1 MRLCVDFPT
10 PSPTTEQGK
19 PAARRGR
26 KVTGLSPRSGRPRQ
40 RDRRQHSGHAHVTL
54 FQVSQPPTLR
64 GDSMEREM
72 PDKSVVVNLN
82 QFERTRR
89 AQVSAETLS
98 VLHGCRD
105 LLIEG
110 ATRVLTRQTEAMENT
125 LLAMADRSPL
135 MDTRNSYYSAQG
147 ILNTRANELL
157 SACKDAYCQ
166 TFNDFAHNR
175 EKPADAELLELSLV
189 DDQDYEITLAVDKA
203 TSRLRYNCA
212 EELVA
217 LDARIAHLLGR
228 SDLSENDSPLG
239 PRVLCEALLDGIT
252 RMQLE
257 QDVRIVLL
265 NQFDLV
271 LTTELAHIYQSINRY
286 LIDRGIMPDLKVGS
300 KNRAQNTAAAQSS
313 AASAGPAP
321 AMQGQTGGDMFR
333 LFEQLAHGGNA
344 GVGAGGYTG
353 GASAGLAG
361 FSLLDSLGQLQSGA
375 MMLPGGGRFE
385 LPLLEAATIHNVLR
399 SLQQSPVMQ
408 AASPLDAVLVD
419 AVAMLFDVVFD
430 EAAIPDRLK
439 AQIARLQ
446 IPVLK
451 AAMLD
456 RNFFSQSNHPVRRM
470 LDAIATLAVHL
481 PENEAGNARMEAI
494 SQVVSRVLDCFEQDI
509 AVFDSAATELE
520 AMGSQLE
527 DTLEEIVD
535 ASLQQD
541 IAQLKQSE
549 RAELAPVIVH
559 DFINRAL
566 KEQPAADAVRE
577 FLRRDWAQLLAL
589 DYVNEGE
596 EGAHFNSH
604 VETMR
609 ELVWSVQSKADMDAR
624 LMLVRILPGL
634 LKRLRE
640 GVAEIGLPQKLCDRF
655 FATLVILHANAV
667 RPNAQPVP
675 LPDITPEEIE
685 ALEPSPAADV
695 ATMTASVSE
704 AVPAVP
710 EVEDEFTLRARALN
724 KGDWIEFHYDDG
736 TFRWARLGWAS
747 SIKNTYLFS
756 DQDGMNSFSISLHR
770 LADKLRR
777 GEAVLVERKSITE
790 SAFGKLMNLFRQKLG
805 HA

>member
-1 MRLCVDFPT
+1 
-10 PSPTTEQGK
+10 
-19 PAARRGR
+19 
-26 KVTGLSPRSGRPRQ
+26 
-40 RDRRQHSGHAHVTL
+40 
-54 FQVSQPPTLR
+54 
-64 GDSMEREM
+64 MEREM

-82 QFERTRR
+82 QFERSRR

-110 ATRVLTRQTEAMENT
+110 ATRVLTRQAEAMENT
-125 LLAMADRSPL
+125 LLAMADRAPL
-135 MDTRNSYYSAQG
+135 LETRNTYYAAQG
-147 ILNTRANELL
+147 TLNKRANELL
-157 SACKDAYCQ
+157 SACKDEYCQ
-166 TFNDFAHNR
+166 SFSDFAHNR
-175 EKPADAELLELSLV
+175 DKPAGGELLELSLV
-189 DDQDYEITLAVDKA
+189 DDQAFEITLVIDKA

-228 SDLSENDSPLG
+228 SDLSENDNPLG
-239 PRVLCEALLDGIT
+239 PRALCEALLKGIA

-257 QDVRIVLL
+257 QDVQVVLL

-271 LTTELAHIYQSINRY
+271 LTTELAHIYQTINRD
-286 LIDRGIMPDLKVGS
+286 LIDHGVLPDLKVGA
-300 KNRAQNTAAAQSS
+300 KNRAQGTPPAQGGGAPAS
-313 AASAGPAP
+313 AAPGMAS
-321 AMQGQTGGDMFR
+321 QSGGDMFR
-333 LFEQLAHGGNA
+333 MFEQLAHGTAPAGGVPGGGVPGG
-344 GVGAGGYTG
+344 GVGVP
-353 GASAGLAG
+353 AGLAG
-361 FSLLDSLGQLQSGA
+361 FSLLDSLGQLQSGGLT
-375 MMLPGGGRFE
+375 LPGGARFE
-385 LPLLEAATIHNVLR
+385 LPLLEAASVHNVLR

-430 EAAIPDRLK
+430 EATIPDRLK

-456 RNFFSQSNHPVRRM
+456 RNFFSQQNHPVRRM

-481 PENEAGNARMEAI
+481 PDNEAGNARLDAI
-494 SQVVSRVLDCFEQDI
+494 SQVVSRVLDGFEQDI
-509 AVFDSAATELE
+509 SVFDFAAAELE
-520 AMGSQLE
+520 AMGTLLE
-527 DTLEEIVD
+527 DSLEETVG
-535 ASLQQD
+535 ACLQED
-541 IAQLKQSE
+541 IDHLKQSE

-566 KEQPAADAVRE
+566 KDQEVVEAVRE
-577 FLRRDWAQLLAL
+577 FLRRDWAQLLTT
-589 DYVNEGE
+589 DYINEGE
-596 EGAHFNSH
+596 AGAHFNSH

-609 ELVWSVQSKADMDAR
+609 ELVWSVQPKADMDAR

-640 GVAEIGLPQKLCDRF
+640 GVAEIDLPQKLADRF

-685 ALEPSPAADV
+685 ELAPVE
-695 ATMTASVSE
+695 E
-704 AVPAVP
+704 VPAPQAPVAAVEAEPVVP

-724 KGDWIEFHYDDG
+724 KGDWVEFHYDDG
-736 TFRWARLGWAS
+736 TFRWARLGWVS

-756 DQDGMNSFSISLHR
+756 DQDGMNSFSIGLHR

>member
-1 MRLCVDFPT
+1 
-10 PSPTTEQGK
+10 
-19 PAARRGR
+19 
-26 KVTGLSPRSGRPRQ
+26 
-40 RDRRQHSGHAHVTL
+40 
-54 FQVSQPPTLR
+54 
-64 GDSMEREM
+64 MEREM

-494 SQVVSRVLDCFEQDI
+494 SQVVSRVLECFEQDI

-609 ELVWSVQSKADMDAR
+609 ELVWSVQSKVDMDAR

>member
-1 MRLCVDFPT
+1 
-10 PSPTTEQGK
+10 
-19 PAARRGR
+19 
-26 KVTGLSPRSGRPRQ
+26 
-40 RDRRQHSGHAHVTL
+40 
-54 FQVSQPPTLR
+54 
-64 GDSMEREM
+64 M
-72 PDKSVVVNLN
+72 PENSVVVNLN

-98 VLHGCRD
+98 MLHDCRD

-110 ATRVLTRQTEAMENT
+110 ATRVLTRQSEAMENT

-135 MDTRNSYYSAQG
+135 LETRNSYYSAQR
-147 ILNTRANELL
+147 ILNTRTNELL
-157 SACKDAYCQ
+157 SACKDAYSQ
-166 TFNDFAHNR
+166 TFNDFSHNR
-175 EKPADAELLELSLV
+175 EKPTGGELLELSLL
-189 DDQDYEITLAVDKA
+189 DDQDFEITLAVDKA

-228 SDLSENDSPLG
+228 SDLSENESPLG
-239 PRVLCEALLDGIT
+239 PRVLCEALLEGIT

-257 QDVRIVLL
+257 QDIRIVLL

-271 LTTELAHIYQSINRY
+271 LTTELAHIYQSINRF
-286 LIDRGIMPDLKVGS
+286 LIDRGILTDLKVGAKS
-300 KNRAQNTAAAQSS
+300 RAQSTSASQHSTEAAGSV
-313 AASAGPAP
+313 P
-321 AMQGQTGGDMFR
+321 GQTGGDMFK
-333 LFEQLAHGGNA
+333 LFEQLAHSSSAA
-344 GVGAGGYTG
+344 GGAGG
-353 GASAGLAG
+353 APAGLAG

-385 LPLLEAATIHNVLR
+385 LPLLEAATIQNVLR

-408 AASPLDAVLVD
+408 SASPLDAVLVD

-430 EAAIPDRLK
+430 DAAIPDHLK
-439 AQIARLQ
+439 TQIARLQ

-481 PENEAGNARMEAI
+481 PDNEAGNARLEAI
-494 SQVVSRVLDCFEQDI
+494 SQVVSRVLDSFEKDI
-509 AVFDSAATELE
+509 SVFDSAAVELE

-527 DTLEEIVD
+527 ETLEEIVD

-541 IAQLKQSE
+541 IAQIRQSE

-566 KEQPAADAVRE
+566 KEQPVVDALRE
-577 FLRRDWAQLLAL
+577 FLRRDWAQLLTL

-596 EGAHFNSH
+596 QGAHFNSH

-640 GVAEIGLPQKLCDRF
+640 GVAQIDLPQKLSDRF

-685 ALEPSPAADV
+685 ELAPAPAAAEV
-695 ATMTASVSE
+695 ATSAPESE
-704 AVPAVP
+704 AAPD
-710 EVEDEFTLRARALN
+710 VEDAFTLRARALN
-724 KGDWIEFHYDDG
+724 KGDWVEFHYDDG

-747 SIKNTYLFS
+747 TIKNTYLFS
-756 DQDGMNSFSISLHR
+756 DQDGMNSFSISQLR

>member
-1 MRLCVDFPT
+1 
-10 PSPTTEQGK
+10 
-19 PAARRGR
+19 
-26 KVTGLSPRSGRPRQ
+26 
-40 RDRRQHSGHAHVTL
+40 
-54 FQVSQPPTLR
+54 
-64 GDSMEREM
+64 MEREM
-72 PDKSVVVNLN
+72 PDNSVVVNLN
-82 QFERTRR
+82 QFERARR

-135 MDTRNSYYSAQG
+135 LDTRNTYYGAQG
-147 ILNTRANELL
+147 ILNKQANELL

-166 TFNDFAHNR
+166 NFSDFALNR
-175 EKPADAELLELSLV
+175 EKTTGSELLELSLV
-189 DDQDYEITLAVDKA
+189 DDQDFEITLAVDKA
-203 TSRLRYNCA
+203 TSRLRFNCA

-228 SDLSENDSPLG
+228 SDLAENDNPLG
-239 PRVLCEALLDGIT
+239 PRALCEAMLDGIT

-271 LTTELAHIYQSINRY
+271 LTTELAHIYQAINRH
-286 LIDRGIMPDLKVGS
+286 LIDRGILPDLKVGA
-300 KNRAQNTAAAQSS
+300 KNRAQSSGPAQHG
-313 AASAGPAP
+313 APSAGTGP

-333 LFEQLAHGGNA
+333 LFEQLAHGGAPAA
-344 GVGAGGYTG
+344 GAYAAGTGAGGG
-353 GASAGLAG
+353 SASAGLAG
-361 FSLLDSLGQLQSGA
+361 FSLLDSLSQLQSGA
-375 MMLPGGGRFE
+375 LMLPGGGRFE
-385 LPLLEAATIHNVLR
+385 LPLLEATNVSNVLR

-430 EAAIPDRLK
+430 EASIPDRLK

-470 LDAIATLAVHL
+470 LDAIATLSVHL
-481 PENEAGNARMEAI
+481 PDNETGNTRLDAI
-494 SQVVSRVLDCFEQDI
+494 SQVVSRVLDSFEQDI
-509 AVFDSAATELE
+509 AVFESAAIELE
-520 AMGSQLE
+520 AMAS
-527 DTLEEIVD
+527 TLEETLEETVD
-535 ASLQQD
+535 VSLQPD
-541 IAQLKQSE
+541 IAQIKQSE

-566 KEQPAADAVRE
+566 KDQQAGDAVRE
-577 FLRRDWAQLLAL
+577 FLRRDWAQLLTQ
-589 DYVNEGE
+589 DYISEGE
-596 EGAHFNSH
+596 QGAHFNSH

-609 ELVWSVQSKADMDAR
+609 ELVWSVQPKADMDAR

-640 GVAEIGLPQKLCDRF
+640 GTAEIDLPQKLSDRF

-685 ALEPSPAADV
+685 ALA
-695 ATMTASVSE
+695 
-704 AVPAVP
+704 PAVP
-710 EVEDEFTLRARALN
+710 EAPRSWQPKPR
-724 KGDWIEFHYDDG
+724 
-736 TFRWARLGWAS
+736 RPRLKW
-747 SIKNTYLFS
+747 KT
-756 DQDGMNSFSISLHR
+756 NSP
-770 LADKLRR
+770 
-777 GEAVLVERKSITE
+777 
-790 SAFGKLMNLFRQKLG
+790 SAPSP
-805 HA
+805 

>member
-1 MRLCVDFPT
+1 
-10 PSPTTEQGK
+10 
-19 PAARRGR
+19 
-26 KVTGLSPRSGRPRQ
+26 
-40 RDRRQHSGHAHVTL
+40 
-54 FQVSQPPTLR
+54 
-64 GDSMEREM
+64 MEREM
-72 PDKSVVVNLN
+72 PENSVVVNLN

-98 VLHGCRD
+98 MLHGCRD

-110 ATRVLTRQTEAMENT
+110 ATRVLTRQSEAMENT

-135 MDTRNSYYSAQG
+135 LETRNSYYGAQR
-147 ILNTRANELL
+147 ILNSRTNELL

-166 TFNDFAHNR
+166 TFNDFSHNR
-175 EKPADAELLELSLV
+175 EKPAGGELLELSLL
-189 DDQDYEITLAVDKA
+189 DDQDFEITLAVDKA

-228 SDLSENDSPLG
+228 SDLSENESPLG
-239 PRVLCEALLDGIT
+239 PRVLCEALLEGIT

-257 QDVRIVLL
+257 QDIRIVLL

-271 LTTELAHIYQSINRY
+271 LTTELAHIYQSINRF
-286 LIDRGIMPDLKVGS
+286 LIDRGILTDLKVGAKS
-300 KNRAQNTAAAQSS
+300 RTQNTPASQHSADAA
-313 AASAGPAP
+313 GNAP
-321 AMQGQTGGDMFR
+321 AMQGQTGSDMFK
-333 LFEQLAHGGNA
+333 LFEQLAHSSGSA
-344 GVGAGGYTG
+344 G

-385 LPLLEAATIHNVLR
+385 LPLLEAATIQNVLR

-408 AASPLDAVLVD
+408 SASPLDAVLVD

-430 EAAIPDRLK
+430 DAAIPDHLK

-481 PENEAGNARMEAI
+481 PDNEAGNARLEAI
-494 SQVVSRVLDCFEQDI
+494 SKVVSRVIDSFEKDI
-509 AVFDSAATELE
+509 TVFDSAAVELE
-520 AMGSQLE
+520 AMGCQLE
-527 DTLEEIVD
+527 ETLEEIVD

-541 IAQLKQSE
+541 IAQIKQSE

-566 KEQPAADAVRE
+566 KEQPVVDALRE
-577 FLRRDWAQLLAL
+577 FLRRDWAQLLTL

-596 EGAHFNSH
+596 QGAHFNSH

-609 ELVWSVQSKADMDAR
+609 ELVWSVQSKSDMDAR

-640 GVAEIGLPQKLCDRF
+640 GVAEIDLPQKLSDRF

-675 LPDITPEEIE
+675 LPDITPEAIE
-685 ALEPSPAADV
+685 ELAPTAAAEA
-695 ATMTASVSE
+695 ATSAPESE
-704 AVPAVP
+704 AAPD
-710 EVEDEFTLRARALN
+710 VEDEFTLRARALN
-724 KGDWIEFHYDDG
+724 KGDWVEFHYDDG

-747 SIKNTYLFS
+747 TIKNTYLFS
-756 DQDGMNSFSISLHR
+756 DQDGMNSFSISQLR

>member
-1 MRLCVDFPT
+1 
-10 PSPTTEQGK
+10 
-19 PAARRGR
+19 
-26 KVTGLSPRSGRPRQ
+26 
-40 RDRRQHSGHAHVTL
+40 
-54 FQVSQPPTLR
+54 
-64 GDSMEREM
+64 MEREM
-72 PDKSVVVNLN
+72 PDNSVVVNLN
-82 QFERTRR
+82 QFERSRR

-98 VLHGCRD
+98 ILHGCRD

-135 MDTRNSYYSAQG
+135 LDTRNSYYGAQG
-147 ILNTRANELL
+147 ILNKRANELL
-157 SACKDAYCQ
+157 SICKDVYCQ
-166 TFNDFAHNR
+166 TFSDFAHNR
-175 EKPADAELLELSLV
+175 EKPASTELSELSLV
-189 DDQDYEITLAVDKA
+189 DDQDFEITLAVDKA

-228 SDLSENDSPLG
+228 ADLSENDSPLG
-239 PRVLCEALLDGIT
+239 PRALCEALLDGIT
-252 RMQLE
+252 RIQPE
-257 QDVRIVLL
+257 QDIRIVLL

-271 LTTELAHIYQSINRY
+271 LTTELAQIYQSINRY
-286 LIDRGIMPDLKVGS
+286 LIDRGILPDLKVGT
-300 KNRAQNTAAAQSS
+300 KARAQSTAATPNSAA
-313 AASAGPAP
+313 AASAAH

-333 LFEQLAHGGNA
+333 LFEQM
-344 GVGAGGYTG
+344 AGGGTAAGGGGYAG
-353 GASAGLAG
+353 GASAGLGG
-361 FSLLDSLGQLQSGA
+361 FSLLDSLSQLQTGS
-375 MMLPGGGRFE
+375 MMLPGGARFE

-408 AASPLDAVLVD
+408 SASPLDAVLVD
-419 AVAMLFDVVFD
+419 AVATLFDVVFD
-430 EAAIPDRLK
+430 EATIPDRLK

-470 LDAIATLAVHL
+470 LDAIATLAIHL
-481 PENEAGNARMEAI
+481 PDNEAGNARLKSI
-494 SQVVSRVLDCFEQDI
+494 SQIVSRVLDSFEKDI

-520 AMGSQLE
+520 AMGALLE
-527 DTLEEIVD
+527 DTLEETVD
-535 ASLQQD
+535 AGLQED
-541 IAQLKQSE
+541 IAQIKQSE

-566 KEQPAADAVRE
+566 KEQPVVETVRE
-577 FLRRDWAQLLAL
+577 FLRRDWAQLLTL

-596 EGAHFNSH
+596 QGAHFNSH

-609 ELVWSVQSKADMDAR
+609 ELVWSVQPKADMDAR

-640 GVAEIGLPQKLCDRF
+640 GVAEIELPEKLADRF

-685 ALEPSPAADV
+685 ELAIAPAAEAAVSPEPAAEVEPV
-695 ATMTASVSE
+695 A
-704 AVPAVP
+704 P
-710 EVEDEFTLRARALN
+710 ELEDEFTLRARALN
-724 KGDWIEFHYDDG
+724 KGDWVEFHYDDG

-756 DQDGMNSFSISLHR
+756 DQDGMNSFSISLNR

-805 HA
+805 AA

>member
-1 MRLCVDFPT
+1 
-10 PSPTTEQGK
+10 
-19 PAARRGR
+19 
-26 KVTGLSPRSGRPRQ
+26 
-40 RDRRQHSGHAHVTL
+40 
-54 FQVSQPPTLR
+54 
-64 GDSMEREM
+64 
-72 PDKSVVVNLN
+72 
-82 QFERTRR
+82 
-89 AQVSAETLS
+89 
-98 VLHGCRD
+98 
-105 LLIEG
+105 
-110 ATRVLTRQTEAMENT
+110 MENT

-135 MDTRNSYYSAQG
+135 LDTRNSYYSAQG
-147 ILNTRANELL
+147 ILNTRTNELL

-166 TFNDFAHNR
+166 AFNNFAHNR
-175 EKPADAELLELSLV
+175 EKSAGAELLELSLV
-189 DDQDYEITLAVDKA
+189 DDQDYEITLVVDKA

-228 SDLSENDSPLG
+228 SDLAENDSPLG
-239 PRVLCEALLDGIT
+239 PRALCEALLDGIT
-252 RMQLE
+252 RMQVE
-257 QDVRIVLL
+257 QNIQIVLL

-271 LTTELAHIYQSINRY
+271 LTTELANIYQSINRY
-286 LIDRGIMPDLKVGS
+286 LIDRGILPDIKVGAKS
-300 KNRAQNTAAAQSS
+300 RAHGTAQNSPAA
-313 AASAGPAP
+313 AGPAP

-333 LFEQLAHGGNA
+333 LFEQLAQGSSSATG
-344 GVGAGGYTG
+344 GAGGAA
-353 GASAGLAG
+353 ASLSG

-385 LPLLEAATIHNVLR
+385 LPLLEAATIQNVLR

-430 EAAIPDRLK
+430 DAAIPDHLK

-456 RNFFSQSNHPVRRM
+456 RNFFSQSKHPVRRM

-481 PENEAGNARMEAI
+481 PDNEAGHARLEAI
-494 SQVVSRVLDCFEQDI
+494 SQVVSRVLECFEQDI
-509 AVFDSAATELE
+509 GVFDSAATELE
-520 AMGSQLE
+520 AMGNLLE
-527 DTLEEIVD
+527 NTLEETVD
-535 ASLQQD
+535 AGLQQD
-541 IAQLKQSE
+541 IAQIKQSE

-566 KEQPAADAVRE
+566 KDQPVVDALHE
-577 FLRRDWAQLLAL
+577 FLRRDWAQLLTV
-589 DYVNEGE
+589 DYINEGE
-596 EGAHFNSH
+596 QGAHFNSH

-640 GVAEIGLPQKLCDRF
+640 GVAEIDLPQKLSDRF

-675 LPDITPEEIE
+675 LPNITPEEIE
-685 ALEPSPAADV
+685 ELAPAP
-695 ATMTASVSE
+695 ATAEAAPTAPASE
-704 AVPAVP
+704 AAAVIP

-724 KGDWIEFHYDDG
+724 KGDWVEFHYDDG

-756 DQDGMNSFSISLHR
+756 DQDGMNSFSISQNR

-790 SAFGKLMNLFRQKLG
+790 SAFGKLMSLFRQKLG

>member
-1 MRLCVDFPT
+1 
-10 PSPTTEQGK
+10 
-19 PAARRGR
+19 
-26 KVTGLSPRSGRPRQ
+26 
-40 RDRRQHSGHAHVTL
+40 
-54 FQVSQPPTLR
+54 
-64 GDSMEREM
+64 MEREM
-72 PDKSVVVNLN
+72 PENSVVVNLN

-98 VLHGCRD
+98 ILHGCRD

-110 ATRVLTRQTEAMENT
+110 ATRVLTRQSEAMENT

-135 MDTRNSYYSAQG
+135 LETRNSYYSAQG
-147 ILNTRANELL
+147 ILNTRTNELL

-166 TFNDFAHNR
+166 TFNDFSHNR
-175 EKPADAELLELSLV
+175 EKPAGGELFELSLL
-189 DDQDYEITLAVDKA
+189 DDQDFEITLVIDKA

-228 SDLSENDSPLG
+228 SNLSENDSPLG
-239 PRVLCEALLDGIT
+239 PRVLCEALLDGIS
-252 RMQLE
+252 RMQIE
-257 QDVRIVLL
+257 QNVRIVLL
-265 NQFDLV
+265 NQFDLA
-271 LTTELAHIYQSINRY
+271 LTTELAHIYQSINRF
-286 LIDRGIMPDLKVGS
+286 LIDRGILADLKVGA
-300 KNRAQNTAAAQSS
+300 KGRAQGTPPNS
-313 AASAGPAP
+313 AGTAGPAA
-321 AMQGQTGGDMFR
+321 AMQGQMGGDMFK
-333 LFEQLAHGGNA
+333 LFEQLAHSGST
-344 GVGAGGYTG
+344 AGGTG
-353 GASAGLAG
+353 GAPAGLAG

-375 MMLPGGGRFE
+375 MMLPGGARFE
-385 LPLLEAATIHNVLR
+385 LPLLEAATIQNVLR

-408 AASPLDAVLVD
+408 SASPLDAVLVD
-419 AVAMLFDVVFD
+419 AVAMLFDVVFED
-430 EAAIPDRLK
+430 AAIPDHLK
-439 AQIARLQ
+439 TQIARLQ

-481 PENEAGNARMEAI
+481 PDNEAGNARLEAI
-494 SQVVSRVLDCFEQDI
+494 SQVVSRVLDSFEKDI
-509 AVFDSAATELE
+509 TVFDSAAVELE

-527 DTLEEIVD
+527 ETLEEIVD

-541 IAQLKQSE
+541 IAQIRQSE

-566 KEQPAADAVRE
+566 KEQPVVDALRE
-577 FLRRDWAQLLAL
+577 FLRRDWAQLLTL

-596 EGAHFNSH
+596 QGAHFNSH

-609 ELVWSVQSKADMDAR
+609 ELVWSVQPKADMDAR

-640 GVAEIGLPQKLCDRF
+640 GVAEIDLPQKLSDRF

-675 LPDITPEEIE
+675 LPNITPEEIE
-685 ALEPSPAADV
+685 ELTPAPAAAEA
-695 ATMTASVSE
+695 ATSAPETE
-704 AVPAVP
+704 APG
-710 EVEDEFTLRARALN
+710 VEDEFTLRARALS
-724 KGDWIEFHYDDG
+724 KGDWVEFHYDDG

-747 SIKNTYLFS
+747 TIKNTYLFS
-756 DQDGMNSFSISLHR
+756 DQDGMNSFSISQLR